1 MNTRC
6 YRCGWSF
13 TLSREAM
20 EAAAV
25 TSAGEKAHAVHC
37 PRCRQAIRIPMDQIM
52 RGLPPG
58 WQPQSEATAE
68 PVPTTAEPDSEAATD
83 EKPEI
88 ETAATAPTG
97 RRHRHSGKTS
107 TSDSG
112 KSAAGS
118 AAKIST
124 HQRS

>member
-13 TLSREAM
+13 TLSRETV
-20 EAAAV
+20 EAAAIS
-25 TSAGEKAHAVHC
+25 SAGDKAHVVHC

-52 RGLPPG
+52 RSLPPG
-58 WQPQSEATAE
+58 WQRPVDTTPPAAQASAVPGSETARDDQ
-68 PVPTTAEPDSEAATD
+68 PEAAA
-83 EKPEI
+83 
-88 ETAATAPTG
+88 AATPHTG

-107 TSDSG
+107 TTQSG
-112 KSAAGS
+112 KSAAQP
-118 AAKIST
+118 AAKLST